1 MGEAL
6 RHDHFMVKVPKVLGE
21 EHAPK
26 FRDMIQVA
34 IGKGAHRQSPV
45 YRFPTRE
52 ACLMAMSYSR
62 AI

>member
-45 YRFPTRE
+45 YRFPKRE